1 MPAGAPRGGLH
12 RVHQGS
18 PVTLTP
24 RGAVDEDLRHLR
36 PMARVGELRETE
48 LRGPDRPALDTEK
61 QDEHPS
67 RRNISRERPPPALGV
82 DRGERRKEP
91 DRRTGVHGVDEQLRE
106 LGYRRAEALGGQ
118 DLDRAFWGR
127 TENLADSSSA
137 VASATDEFSA
147 DPGLCC

>member
-1 MPAGAPRGGLH
+1 MLADGFLGRPSTFGADFNLLLQIGLGLLLFVGFLLV
-12 RVHQGS
+12 R
-18 PVTLTP
+18 
-24 RGAVDEDLRHLR
+24 R
-36 PMARVGELRETE
+36 PCGRC
-48 LRGPDRPALDTEK
+48 
-61 QDEHPS
+61 
-67 RRNISRERPPPALGV
+67 
-82 DRGERRKEP
+82 RKEP

-127 TENLADSSSA
+127 TENLADSSSG

>member
-1 MPAGAPRGGLH
+1 M
-12 RVHQGS
+12 
-18 PVTLTP
+18 
-24 RGAVDEDLRHLR
+24 
-36 PMARVGELRETE
+36 
-48 LRGPDRPALDTEK
+48 RGPDRPALDTEE

-67 RRNISRERPPPALGV
+67 RRNISRERPPPALRV

-127 TENLADSSSA
+127 TENLADS
-137 VASATDEFSA
+137 
-147 DPGLCC
+147 GLGSRLRDR